1 MTIRVLS
8 AQESRILIE
17 KSKPKPT
24 FFLDKIFTGL
34 ITSDTDVI
42 NIEAL
47 PDNGRKLAPRVS
59 PRMPGLPVG
68 TTGSRVTS
76 FRPTYLKLNTPVDP
90 SGIFEA
96 TNADPFSVL
105 YERDAMKRHA
115 NARANIIKDH
125 VSRINQTW
133 EFMAAMAAINGYV
146 DTAYLGAPQER
157 VEFGRD
163 AALTFVNATSAYWD
177 AAGASILDDLKR
189 FKRAMSDADGGGKA
203 AFMLVGSR
211 VADVLTKSALSG
223 ELKDLFDTRYG
234 MDGTTLV
241 RGLREDEP
249 ISYLGR
255 ISGLGEVYEYSAV
268 FEDVDNDGAPVSI
281 KPLKDNEIA
290 MFAAN
295 IEGYKAFGRIKD
307 LAAGYK
313 AYPIFGRNGIVE
325 GDPQVEFVAHQSA
338 PIMIPAAPNRT
349 LKATVL
355 AAA

>member
-1 MTIRVLS
+1 MTIRTLTD
-8 AQESRILIE
+8 QESRIVIE
-17 KSKPKPT
+17 KAKPKPT
-24 FFLDKIFTGL
+24 FFLDKVFTGT

-42 NIEAL
+42 NIESL

-59 PRMPGLPVG
+59 PRLPGLPVG
-68 TTGSRVTS
+68 TSGSRVTS

-96 TNADPFSVL
+96 SNADPFSVL
-105 YERDAMKRHA
+105 YERDAMSRHTT
-115 NARANIIKDH
+115 ARANIVKDH
-125 VSRINQTW
+125 VSRIYQTW
-133 EFMAAMAAINGYV
+133 EYMAATAAISGYV
-146 DTAYLGAPQER
+146 DTQYLGAPLER

-163 AALTFVNATSAYWD
+163 PGLTFVNAPSAYWD
-177 AAGASILDDLKR
+177 AAGASIMSDIQR
-189 FKRAMSDADGGGKA
+189 FKRAMNDVDGGGKVA
-203 AFMLVGSR
+203 ITLVGSR
-211 VADVLTKSALSG
+211 VADVLTKSALTG
-223 ELKDLFDTRYG
+223 ELKELFDTRYG
-234 MDGTTLV
+234 MTGTTLL

-255 ISGLGEVYEYSAV
+255 IAGLGDVYEYSAV
-268 FEDVDNDGAPVSI
+268 FEDVDNAGNPVTI

-295 IEGYKAFGRIKD
+295 VEGYKAYGRIKD

-313 AYPIFGRNGIVE
+313 AFPIFGRNFVTE
-325 GDPQVEFVAHQSA
+325 GDPQVESVAHQSA

-355 AAA
+355 AA